1 MESRAPRADQK
12 YRLPMLAV
20 GTVPNREDSD
30 ADGSGSSFVVMPLCE
45 RRLPTIGQLT
55 TPERLSIVER
65 LFLALAELHRHDPCF
80 VHGAIREANV
90 GLCSQ
95 TDALVLLDFCLELV
109 LGEPLLPPG
118 VENVLRPEAPRP
130 TAGQSIRVQNSVAI
144 LEFVRTFAARFLA
157 RDRIT

>member
-1 MESRAPRADQK
+1 
-12 YRLPMLAV
+12 MLAV

-118 VENVLRPEAPRP
+118 VERPMLLDPYLAPECYGGAPASHR
-130 TAGQSIRVQNSVAI
+130 SDV
-144 LEFVRTFAARFLA
+144 FAAVSYTHLLFP
-157 RDRIT
+157 